1 MALRE
6 IVPTSYQFAYGQNLA
21 LGRLVDWKGGKPWHD
36 VLNDLLTPLGLSAK
50 ESSGKVIVI
59 DKAG

>member
-6 IVPTSYQFAYGQNLA
+6 IVPASYQFAYGQNLG

-36 VLNDLLTPLGLSAK
+36 VLNDVLTPLNLTAK
-50 ESSGKVIVI
+50 ESNNVIVI